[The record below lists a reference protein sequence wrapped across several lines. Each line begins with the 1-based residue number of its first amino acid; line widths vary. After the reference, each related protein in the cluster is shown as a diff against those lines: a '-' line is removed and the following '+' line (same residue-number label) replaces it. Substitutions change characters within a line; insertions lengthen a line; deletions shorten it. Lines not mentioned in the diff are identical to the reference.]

1 MSQFFFRNLKKTYPI
16 VAFAKG
22 VHITDTSGKTYLDGC
37 SGAIVANLGHGL
49 AEIND
54 AISSQ
59 LSKVAFAHTSQF
71 VSEVGLELAAK
82 VIGLTPTG
90 FREGA
95 RAYFMS
101 GGSEAVETAV
111 KMARSYFVHRGE
123 NSRTICFS
131 RWQSYHGSTFG
142 ALSAT
147 GHPARRK
154 PYVPMLRS
162 PAHVSADYRY
172 RCKCEFG
179 PGPCLNDE
187 CSIAAANELE
197 AAIISAGPE
206 NVMAFIAEP
215 IVGATLG
222 AAVPGPAYFPRI
234 REICDKYGILFI
246 ADEVMTGLGRTG
258 TTFGMNH
265 FGVMPDIIA
274 LGKGMAAGYQPLAA
288 VLASGRVVK
297 AFEDSTGVFEH
308 GFTYSAHPVSCAAG
322 LAAIDYLQKHNL
334 VQSVA
339 QREAGLFQSAEKLRN
354 IGIIGDI
361 RGKGFMMGVE
371 LVKNLETKEPFPA
384 EVRIS
389 QLVAQEA
396 MKNGLLVYPGSGF
409 IDGVS
414 GDHIMIAPPLTTSDA
429 ELDEMFELLERSLTA
444 VCKLAASGSCKN

>member
-1 MSQFFFRNLKKTYPI
+1 MSQFFFRNLKKTYPT
-16 VAFAKG
+16 VASAKG
-22 VHITDTSGKTYLDGC
+22 VHITDTTGKIYLDAC
-37 SGAIVANLGHGL
+37 SGAVVANLGHGL

-54 AISSQ
+54 AINAQ
-59 LSKVAFAHTSQF
+59 LAKVAFAHTSQF

-82 VIGLTPTG
+82 VVALTPPG
-90 FREGA
+90 FRDGA

-101 GGSEAVETAV
+101 GGSEAVETAI

-123 NSRTICFS
+123 NARTICFS
-131 RWQSYHGSTFG
+131 RHQSYHGSTFG

-154 PYVPMLRS
+154 PYVAMLRS
-162 PAHVSADYRY
+162 SAHVLADYKY
-172 RCKCEFG
+172 RCKCGFG
-179 PGPCLNDE
+179 PGPCLKDE

-197 AAIISAGPE
+197 DAIISAGSD

-246 ADEVMTGLGRTG
+246 ADEVMTGFGRTG

-265 FGVMPDIIA
+265 FGVVPDIIA

-297 AFEDSTGVFEH
+297 AFEESTGVFEH

-322 LAAIDYLQKHNL
+322 LAAIDYLEKHNL
-334 VQSVA
+334 VQIVA
-339 QREAGLFQSAEKLRN
+339 DREEALFQRAEKLRN

-361 RGKGFMMGVE
+361 RGRGFMMGIE
-371 LVKNLETKEPFPA
+371 FVKNIETKEPFPA

-409 IDGVS
+409 IDGVN
-414 GDHIMIAPPLTTSDA
+414 GDHIMIAPPFTSSDA
-429 ELDEMFELLERSLTA
+429 ELDEMFELLKPALEA
-444 VCKLAASGSCKN
+444 VCLSMN